1 LYWQNQRGYNGIMPK
16 IVDHELRRRELADA
30 AWRVIRRNGLE
41 AASVR
46 NIAKEAGVSLG
57 SLRHYFNSQDDLLA
71 YALGRVAERVR
82 ERIVNL
88 RLTGDIRSDVVTI
101 IEQTLPLDEER
112 QTEAIIWLAYLGKA
126 LANAGLGA
134 LAAKTH
140 DELYRLYRGLLAAL
154 MRQGLLNPDAD
165 LELESRRLHALIDGL
180 AVHGVA
186 GRHAVD
192 PGAIRA
198 IVARHLESLY
208 ADRSNRA

>member
-1 LYWQNQRGYNGIMPK
+1 MPK

-30 AWRVIRRNGLE
+30 AWRVIRRDGLE

-57 SLRHYFNSQDDLLA
+57 SLRHYFGSQDDLLA
-71 YALGRVAERVR
+71 YALGRVMERVR

-88 RLTGDIRSDVVTI
+88 RLSGDIRSDVATI

-112 QTEAIIWLAYLGKA
+112 QTEAIIWLAYLGKT
-126 LANAGLGA
+126 LTNAGFGA
-134 LAAKTH
+134 LAAKAH
-140 DELYRLYRGLLAAL
+140 DELYNLFRRLLDL
-154 MRQGLLNPDAD
+154 MMRHGMLSPHAD

-186 GRHAVD
+186 CSHAVD
-192 PGAIRA
+192 RDTIRS
-198 IVARHLESLY
+198 IVARHLESLF
-208 ADRSNRA
+208 ADKPHGA